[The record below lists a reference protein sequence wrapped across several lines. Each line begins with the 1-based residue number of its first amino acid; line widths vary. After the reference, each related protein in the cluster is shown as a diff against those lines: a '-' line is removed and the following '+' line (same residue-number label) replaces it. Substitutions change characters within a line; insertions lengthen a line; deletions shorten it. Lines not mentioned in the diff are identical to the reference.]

1 MTVNPESAFT
11 IVAFVRARILC
22 SWGTKLNIHV
32 DFGLMHVTSL
42 VLLQMSFSA
51 ERDGA
56 IDASEGSLEIVDVG
70 VKTKLM
76 SFREA
81 LVTVDANVFP
91 VLVVFIQRVHMTWN
105 RLHVFRMDIQEIPGF
120 FIWRRRLS

>member
-1 MTVNPESAFT
+1 MQTDRQRGADRT
-11 IVAFVRARILC
+11 Y
-22 SWGTKLNIHV
+22 
-32 DFGLMHVTSL
+32 LMHVTSL

-76 SFREA
+76 DKTKA
-81 LVTVDANVFP
+81 P
-91 VLVVFIQRVHMTWN
+91 H
-105 RLHVFRMDIQEIPGF
+105 
-120 FIWRRRLS
+120 